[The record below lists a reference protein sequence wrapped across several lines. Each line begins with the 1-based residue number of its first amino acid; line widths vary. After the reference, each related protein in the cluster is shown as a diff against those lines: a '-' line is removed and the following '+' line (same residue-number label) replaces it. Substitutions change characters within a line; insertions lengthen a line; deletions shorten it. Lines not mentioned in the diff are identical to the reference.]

1 MNFVSVQ
8 KQSWVSDCGLYAI
21 AFATALVF
29 GHNPGCYVF
38 QQNKMR
44 RHLHN
49 CLTQGTLEMF
59 PVEKGKDLESS
70 CSQSF
75 GIHCICR
82 MPEITDVPMVECS
95 NCNEWYH
102 LSCIDVPSEV
112 LLNESLPWI
121 CHFCK

>member
-1 MNFVSVQ
+1 
-8 KQSWVSDCGLYAI
+8 
-21 AFATALVF
+21 
-29 GHNPGCYVF
+29 
-38 QQNKMR
+38 
-44 RHLHN
+44 
-49 CLTQGTLEMF
+49 MF

-82 MPEITDVPMVECS
+82 MPEITGVPMVECS

-121 CHFCK
+121 CQFCK